1 MGRAS
6 NDPIGDLLDGIMN
19 GKDGGGSASGS
30 GRKQANPLDEIF
42 GQEQPGT
49 GTQPGLPGLPGMPN
63 AQERDP
69 GGFPGLPG
77 GGQGGGG
84 SILDILGSILGGGQ
98 SGGQQQA
105 PQQMPGAPGGGGI
118 EDILGGIL
126 GGGSQQQAP
135 QQMPGG
141 SGDIEDIL
149 GGILGGGSQQ
159 QAPQQMPGG
168 SGGIEDIVGG
178 ILGGGMPGGNIAG
191 NPILAPIVNAI
202 SKKLGL
208 PPAIVAIGLSLI
220 LGKLMSK
227 ASQAQRQ
234 PSQQRGPRIPGNIN
248 PPGKSP
254 QPGNLD
260 LDDILGRMRKDVVD
274 RSVIDNSGVVN
285 EVAQETGLG
294 QQDAGQLIEE
304 IIGALGEEGSAKP
317 KPKQSG
323 RGAQGHGGLK
333 DILDTW

>member
-6 NDPIGDLLDGIMN
+6 NDPIGDLLDDIMS
-19 GKDGGGSASGS
+19 GKNSGGSAGSS

-49 GTQPGLPGLPGMPN
+49 GAQPGQPGLPDMPN
-63 AQERDP
+63 AQEQGS
-69 GGFPGLPG
+69 GGLPSFPG
-77 GGQGGGG
+77 GGHAGGG
-84 SILDILGSILGGGQ
+84 SILDILGGILGGGQ
-98 SGGQQQA
+98 PGGTQQQA
-105 PQQMPGAPGGGGI
+105 PQQMPGGIEDILGGILGGGQPGGTQQQAPQQMPGGGI

-126 GGGSQQQAP
+126 GGGRPGGTQQQAP

-141 SGDIEDIL
+141 GIEDIL
-149 GGILGGGSQQ
+149 
-159 QAPQQMPGG
+159 
-168 SGGIEDIVGG
+168 GG

-191 NPILAPIVNAI
+191 NPILAPIVNGI

-227 ASQAQRQ
+227 GSQAQTQ
-234 PSQQRGPRIPGNIN
+234 PGQQRGPGVPE
-248 PPGKSP
+248 KSR

-260 LDDILGRMRKDVVD
+260 LDDILDRMRKEGVD
-274 RSVIDNSGVVN
+274 RAAIDNSGVVN

-317 KPKQSG
+317 MPKQSG